1 MSADQ
6 PDLLCRHVVEM
17 VTDYLE
23 HALSIED
30 RNQLE
35 QHLLICGACEAF
47 VEQHAT
53 VIRALSTL
61 AAPPEQPY
69 AATAPDPDA
78 RAKAL
83 ATFRRLREPKGEP

>member
-1 MSADQ
+1 MSDKH
-6 PDLLCRHVVEM
+6 PDLQCREVVEL

-47 VEQHAT
+47 VDQHT
-53 VIRALSTL
+53 TMIHALSTL
-61 AAPPEQPY
+61 AAPAVGTEAPPAPPPE
-69 AATAPDPDA
+69 A
-78 RAKAL
+78 RAEAL
-83 ATFRRLREPKGEP
+83 AAFRRLRDKGEP

>member
-6 PDLLCRHVVEM
+6 PDLKCRDVVEQ

-47 VEQHAT
+47 VDQHT
-53 VIRALSTL
+53 SMIRVLSAL
-61 AAPPEQPY
+61 AAPP
-69 AATAPDPDA
+69 AGAHATPDES
-78 RAKAL
+78 RAGAL
-83 ATFRRLREPKGEP
+83 AAFRRIREEGER